1 MRGRKILAYAVTVV
15 ACALYLLPMYTM
27 VNVSLKSPE
36 DLIWGP
42 VIPTRRLYLDS
53 YLQAWEEI
61 SEPFFNSIEMTI
73 PATVIST
80 FLGSISGLGFY
91 RAKFKWKELL
101 LFLIVLGFYVP
112 PQAVLIPLVRFLAN
126 IGLYGTIPGLV
137 LTHVAYGMPITT
149 LLFRNY
155 YESIPKEILDSA
167 EVDGASLMTLYRSI
181 LFPLSLPGF
190 AVVSIFQ
197 FTNIWN
203 EFLFALV
210 LSRGKGSQLVTVA
223 IANLK
228 GTTLAAWNVQMAGA
242 LIGAVPVVIF
252 YIFATKMVIK
262 GLMAGAIKG

>member
-1 MRGRKILAYAVTVV
+1 MSKGKTLAYLVTIM
-15 ACALYLLPMYTM
+15 ACILYLLPMYTM

-36 DLIWGP
+36 DLVWGP
-42 VIPTRRLYLDS
+42 VIPTRRFYLDS
-53 YLQAWEEI
+53 YLQAWDEI
-61 SEPFFNSIEMTI
+61 CEPFFNSIKMTI

-91 RAKFKWKELL
+91 RARFKWKDLIF
-101 LFLIVLGFYVP
+101 FLIVLGFYVP
-112 PQAVLIPLVRFLAN
+112 PQAVLIPLVRFLAS

-203 EFLFALV
+203 EFLFALL
-210 LSRGKGSQLVTVA
+210 LSSTNTRPASVALASIRGERGFNWGRVAMLETIYILPVIILVFLVQKHLLRAMTFGTVRE
-223 IANLK
+223 
-228 GTTLAAWNVQMAGA
+228 
-242 LIGAVPVVIF
+242 
-252 YIFATKMVIK
+252 
-262 GLMAGAIKG
+262 